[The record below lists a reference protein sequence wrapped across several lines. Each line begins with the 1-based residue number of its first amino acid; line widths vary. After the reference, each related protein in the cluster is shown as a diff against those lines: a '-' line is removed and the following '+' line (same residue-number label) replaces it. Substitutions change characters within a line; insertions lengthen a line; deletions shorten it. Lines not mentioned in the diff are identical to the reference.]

1 VSETLYL
8 VAVEGRSL
16 PREDVRLRFIDGT
29 PDAPNVIASSSYYR
43 RAIERGDVRSVEAPK
58 PKKGS

>member
-1 VSETLYL
+1 MSETLYL

-29 PDAPNVIASSSYYR
+29 PDAPNAVASTSYYR
-43 RAIERGDVRSVEAPK
+43 RAVARGDALRVEAPK